1 MRFVRQSRTIGVSNL
16 DRKTR
21 LMSSDMVRENCRH
34 GPALPSS
41 IRCIICGPSNC
52 GKTNMLLSLIESP
65 HGLRFENVYVYSKSL
80 FQPKYRY
87 LEELLESIDDIGN
100 YAFSN
105 NGDVIPPSEAL
116 PNSIFVFDD
125 VACDKQN
132 TIREY
137 FAMGRHASVDCFY
150 LCQTYAKIPKH
161 LIRDNANLLI
171 LFKQDGTN
179 LKHIYNNHVNT
190 DMSYEKG
197 GGSIRLIFG
206 LKCRTFSIAFLNS
219 RYQELPKTPYLNPFS
234 LG

>member
-21 LMSSDMVRENCRH
+21 LMSRETVRDKCKH
-34 GPALPSS
+34 GSALPST

-52 GKTNMLLSLIESP
+52 GKTNILLSLIESP
-65 HGLRFENVYVYSKSL
+65 HGLRFENIYVYSKSL

-87 LEELLESIDDIGN
+87 LEKLLESIDDIGY

-105 NGDVIPPSEAL
+105 NGDVIPPCEAL

-137 FAMGRHASVDCFY
+137 FAMGRHASIDCFY
-150 LCQTYAKIPKH
+150 LCQTYAEIPNH
-161 LIRDNANLLI
+161 LIRDNANFLI

-179 LKHIYNNHVNT
+179 LKHIYNDHVNN
-190 DMSYEKG
+190 DMSYEKFCTLCHLCWQRKYG
-197 GGSIRLIFG
+197 FVVIDKDSALHNG
-206 LKCRTFSIAFLNS
+206 
-219 RYQELPKTPYLNPFS
+219 RYRRGFDDFAIL
-234 LG
+234 